1 MNENPQWSRRKFS
14 KAVLSLQALVTA
26 GILNVNLGCA
36 SEEKKPVEALLGET
50 ALQRLQLAMDE
61 IIPASGKMPA
71 ASEVDSINYILK
83 VLKGY
88 PELSD
93 PFDKILVTL
102 NELSVA
108 TKNED
113 FENLKSTSR
122 ISVLQKFEKE
132 QREMFTVLQNFV
144 YEAYYIN
151 ERVWKL
157 IGYEP
162 YPTMA
167 AGPEMEPFD
176 EAMLD
181 RVKQMTSLYIKV

>member
-1 MNENPQWSRRKFS
+1 MQSDSQWSRRKFS

-36 SEEKKPVEALLGET
+36 PDEKKSGEALLGAT
-50 ALQRLQLAMDE
+50 AQRRLQLAMDE
-61 IIPASGKMPA
+61 IIPASGDMPS
-71 ASEVDSINYILK
+71 ASEVGGINYILK
-83 VLKGY
+83 VLKGH

-93 PFDKILVTL
+93 PFDKMLVTL

-108 TKNED
+108 TQNED
-113 FENLKSTSR
+113 FENLNSTSR
-122 ISVLQKFEKE
+122 ITILQKFEKE
-132 QREMFTVLQNFV
+132 QPQMFTVLQNFV
-144 YEAYYIN
+144 YESYYIN
-151 ERVWKL
+151 EKVWQL

-167 AGPEMEPFD
+167 AGPEMEGFD

>member
-1 MNENPQWSRRKFS
+1 MEKSSQWSRRKFS
-14 KAVLSLQALVTA
+14 KAILSLQALVATGALNINTA
-26 GILNVNLGCA
+26 CA
-36 SEEKKPVEALLGET
+36 SEEKKPGEALLGET

-61 IIPASGKMPA
+61 IIPASGKMPSA
-71 ASEVDSINYILK
+71 AEVGGIDYILK

-88 PELSD
+88 PELVD
-93 PFDKILVTL
+93 PFDKMLFTL
-102 NELSVA
+102 NELSKN
-108 TKNED
+108 TENED
-113 FENLKSTSR
+113 FESLNSDSR
-122 ISVLQKFEKE
+122 IAVLKQFEKD
-132 QREMFTVLQNFV
+132 QPQMFSVLQNFV

-151 ERVWKL
+151 ETVWKL

-181 RVKQMTSLYIKV
+181 RVKQMSSTYIKV